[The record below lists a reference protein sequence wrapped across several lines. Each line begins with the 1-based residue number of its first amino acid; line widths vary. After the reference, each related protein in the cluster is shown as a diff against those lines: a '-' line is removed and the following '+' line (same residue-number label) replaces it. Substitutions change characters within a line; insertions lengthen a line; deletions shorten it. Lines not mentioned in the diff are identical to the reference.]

1 MKPLLMARALFAGL
15 GLVRRESN
23 YSTCAQSCIDD
34 SLDAVSTTGCT
45 VGSDPL
51 TCLCSSASLE
61 SDILDCMQDLCP
73 DKIDYAGVEDFLDQF
88 CIGGT
93 QTPSPANEE
102 YGNSVTASAVGY
114 YASAIPSQYYASGCC
129 ESCSC

>member
-23 YSTCAQSCIDD
+23 YSTCAVSSQSKIYSQLLLEYIYSLCKQQSCIDD

-88 CIGGT
+88 CIGLST
-93 QTPSPANEE
+93 E
-102 YGNSVTASAVGY
+102 
-114 YASAIPSQYYASGCC
+114 I
-129 ESCSC
+129 